1 MKWFSVL
8 LISVIA
14 SCGFQR
20 MEGLERDAVS
30 CYVDASRDRSLS
42 RNLPLC
48 LNHSS
53 GEQWGVAERL
63 FKSIPATGPKCRVCG
78 APSIFWGYLE
88 LPANICPAFSSGIDC
103 LFFQMRYNFINEKCT
118 CYWPERS
125 PEAAK
130 ISDLAYC
137 LFDDLITNTS
147 LSCLLD
153 DQEERKGLKCED
165 LNKHGLLVYLMGSRF
180 RFTEYFALCQSLE
193 TYAKYR
199 YEGREMAEIQDKLDT
214 ILETLFPKFLSL
226 CTTCHKRHP
235 NVFVAREIRFMK
247 NMIGDISDVDELPE
261 DFVEKGMEGGLEPVI
276 IDPEVQD
283 PLASSIDPLQE
294 DSPHNEEEE
303 EAQNN
308 GWEDSEVP
316 PNSRFPG
323 LKAGLYCN
331 QSAKIYKTWDCDH
344 DDPDDE
350 EDDLEDFDPLMFMRL
365 FQQGVIYNNKLLY
378 DRAIKDL
385 SLVIKSCHSWYVPQ
399 NLSRL
404 VRGNKD
410 DSYYVTVQRNALAER
425 ALAYFETNRLGLAIQ
440 DYESAKKL
448 TIRPQCPWIVPMMKA
463 ASIYI
468 PKHKLEFSRGLI
480 NGHIAGARNA
490 ATEFFPSLFD
500 SFSGILHGLWAFAC
514 DPKEVS
520 EEYLAAAYNVGEF
533 VYTYGAGETF
543 KVLIPEIKELALSWN
558 ILDDYGKGEKIGY
571 IIGKYGVESF
581 LSVALFRGANKVYA
595 LKRANTMLTLE
606 RCALSEANAVAIQKE
621 SAKAAAIRVKV
632 IKDALKSGKILAK
645 NYNAKCHIMQEK
657 HGWKKVV
664 ALTGNVEKD
673 FDLVADFLEQNKIT
687 KACMVEDPLF
697 FPTTSPGIKKVK
709 YVKTIGSHDVLAEF
723 EIYLNTGET
732 FLQNAWVVT
741 K

>member
-1 MKWFSVL
+1 
-8 LISVIA
+8 
-14 SCGFQR
+14 
-20 MEGLERDAVS
+20 
-30 CYVDASRDRSLS
+30 
-42 RNLPLC
+42 
-48 LNHSS
+48 
-53 GEQWGVAERL
+53 
-63 FKSIPATGPKCRVCG
+63 
-78 APSIFWGYLE
+78 
-88 LPANICPAFSSGIDC
+88 
-103 LFFQMRYNFINEKCT
+103 MRYNFINEKCT

-130 ISDLAYC
+130 ISDLAYR

-147 LSCLLD
+147 LSCLLN
-153 DQEERKGLKCED
+153 DQEERKGLKCEE
-165 LNKHGLLVYLMGSRF
+165 LNKHGLLVYLVGSRF
-180 RFTEYFALCQSLE
+180 RFTDYFVLCQSLE

-199 YEGREMAEIQDKLDT
+199 FEGREMAEIQDKLDT

-226 CTTCHKRHP
+226 CTACHIHHP
-235 NVFVAREIRFMK
+235 NVSVAREIRFMK

-261 DFVEKGMEGGLEPVI
+261 DFAEKGLDGPLEAAI
-276 IDPEVQD
+276 MDSEVQD
-283 PLASSIDPLQE
+283 ALASSIDPLQG
-294 DSPHNEEEE
+294 DSPCKENEE

-308 GWEDSEVP
+308 GWEEPEVP
-316 PNSRFPG
+316 PNNGFPG

-331 QSAKIYKTWDCDH
+331 QSIEIYKTWDCDH
-344 DDPDDE
+344 DNPGDDE
-350 EDDLEDFDPLMFMRL
+350 IDYLEDFDPLMFTRQ

-385 SLVIKSCHSWYVPQ
+385 SSVIKSCHSWYVPQ

-404 VRGNKD
+404 ARGNKD

-440 DYESAKKL
+440 DYESARKL
-448 TIRPQCPWIVPMMKA
+448 TIRPQCSWVVPMRKG

-480 NGHIAGARNA
+480 NGHIAGAKVA
-490 ATEFFPSLFD
+490 TTEFFPSLFD

-514 DPKEVS
+514 DPKDVS

-533 VYTYGAGETF
+533 VYTYGAGETI
-543 KVLIPEIKELALSWN
+543 KILIPEIKELALSWN

-571 IIGKYGVESF
+571 IIGKYGVEVF
-581 LSVALFRGANKVYA
+581 LPVALFRGANKVYA

-606 RCALSEANAVAIQKE
+606 RCALSEANAAVIQKE
-621 SAKAAAIRVKV
+621 SAKAAAIRGNL
-632 IKDALKSGKILAK
+632 IKDALKSGKILAR

-657 HGWKKVV
+657 HAWKKVV

-673 FDLVADFLEQNKIT
+673 FDLVVDFLEQNKIT
-687 KACMVEDPLF
+687 KARIVEDPLF
-697 FPTTSPGIKKVK
+697 FPTACPEIKKVK
-709 YVKTIGSHDVLAEF
+709 YEKTLESCKIHAEF
-723 EIYLNTGET
+723 EVYLKTGEA
-732 FLQNAWVVT
+732 FLQDAWIVT